1 MRWHTSGRMQQLNVM
16 RVHLPEVAVI
26 LGGPEI
32 FLSVST
38 CPYGILRHN
47 LVSLAGIERYSR

>member
-1 MRWHTSGRMQQLNVM
+1 MACMSGQMQQLNVT
-16 RVHLPEVAVI
+16 RVHLPEVALI

-38 CPYGILRHN
+38 CPRGILRHN